1 MIMEKR
7 LIKELKDF
15 TAKPPPG
22 IKLTKSDDLKE
33 WLVDIEGASDSIY
46 AGETFTVRIRFGTNY
61 PMESPEVVFL
71 PLKCPIHPHVY
82 SNGHI
87 CLSILYDQWTPALTA
102 STICISLQSMLS
114 SCTEKARP
122 KDNDRYIKT
131 AGKSPKDSSWA
142 FHDDTV

>member
-1 MIMEKR
+1 MIREKR

-15 TAKPPPG
+15 TAGAPPG
-22 IKLTKSDDLKE
+22 IKLVKSDDLRE
-33 WLVDIEGASDSIY
+33 WLVDIEGAPDSLF
-46 AGETFTVRIRFGTNY
+46 ANEVFTVRIRFNSNY

-71 PLKCPIHPHVY
+71 PTKCPVHPHVY

-114 SCTEKARP
+114 SCTEKVRP
-122 KDNDRYIKT
+122 VDNDRYIRT
-131 AGKSPKDSSWA
+131 AAKSPKDSNWA
-142 FHDDTV
+142 FHDDKV